1 MEYQLI
7 PICDQEALSAS
18 RTYFCKEALQILPD
32 CYHFWPEKVSNTKS
46 RGEKLILLINAY
58 YTQSGCKLQ
67 LTSVNDLIPLGLQS
81 CGKYIGFDTWE
92 TSFIFDEFWP
102 ETILISTSKRPS
114 LVFYQTDE
122 FDQFCALLN
131 LLKRSRI
138 EPQAVREFL
147 WENHS
152 AINELTRL
160 KLEILGHLIKI
171 TSSVWMSTSH
181 VERLSLTYDEAL
193 RIVTQQEKIGIQALI
208 NLRSGNNFQ
217 EPENAVSYRYVF
229 GRIGIKEKT

>member
-1 MEYQLI
+1 MGQYQLI
-7 PICDQEALSAS
+7 PICDQEALSAF
-18 RTYFCKEALQILPD
+18 RTSFCKQALQCLPD
-32 CYHFWPEKVSNTKS
+32 CHHFWPEVYLNTKT
-46 RGEKLILLINAY
+46 RGEKLLDLINAF

-67 LTSVNDLIPLGLQS
+67 LTSVNDLVPLGLQS

-92 TSFIFDEFWP
+92 TSFIFDDFWP
-102 ETILISTSKRPS
+102 ETIMVSNSKRPS

-131 LLKRSRI
+131 LLKGSRI

-147 WENHS
+147 WENQS
-152 AINELTRL
+152 AISELTRL
-160 KLEILGHLIKI
+160 RLEIMGHLIKI
-171 TSSVWMSTSH
+171 TSPVWMSTSG

-208 NLRSGNNFQ
+208 SLKSGNHFQ

-229 GRIGIKEKT
+229 GK